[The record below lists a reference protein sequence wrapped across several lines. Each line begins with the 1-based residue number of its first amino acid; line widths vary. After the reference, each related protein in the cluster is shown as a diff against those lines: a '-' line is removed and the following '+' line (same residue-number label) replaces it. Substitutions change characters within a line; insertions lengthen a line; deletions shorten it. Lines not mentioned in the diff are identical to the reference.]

1 MLEIKTFTNKD
12 QKIKALIFGDSGCWK
27 TSFWGTA
34 SEEFRTLFISA
45 EGWLA
50 SIRKGQPNWWTKKVA
65 TKDPEVLQITKA
77 EQIKELRKPGV
88 LERLAAPYDVIIID
102 SLTEISDNLRRDLK
116 GEKRFLDMQSWWVL
130 ADELKDVVIQIR
142 DLNKH
147 VIVICQETYEK
158 DKDWGIIKYIP
169 NVDWSLKNKLSY
181 YFDVVARINKL
192 SWGDRI
198 VEINDSPLA
207 PVKSRF
213 ACINDTTE
221 MNLATWIKLVVDD
234 ADTSEWE
241 VIAKVDESLIWKWFA
256 KDTWLENLESAE
268 KLFNSVWQMV
278 WAEDRD
284 TQITKLLEDIE
295 ASWKFKWKQLEA
307 VTKYIDK
314 LVDYYITNQK

>member
-12 QKIKALIFGDSGCWK
+12 QKIKALIFGDSWCGK
-27 TSFWGTA
+27 TSFGWTA
-34 SEEFRTLFISA
+34 MWKYRTLFISA

-50 SIRKGQPNWWTKKVA
+50 SIRKGQPNWWTKQ
-65 TKDPEVLQITKA
+65 TSNKDPEVLQITKA

-88 LERLAAPYDVIIID
+88 LEKLTAPYDVIIID

-116 GEKRFLDMQSWWVL
+116 WEKRFLDMQSWWVL

-192 SWGDRI
+192 PWGERI

-213 ACINDTTE
+213 ACINDQTD
-221 MNLATWIKLVVDD
+221 MNLTTWIDLVIED

-241 VIAKVDESLIWKWFA
+241 VVATVDESAVWKELAEKAGFQNA
-256 KDTWLENLESAE
+256 DSAE
-268 KLFNSVWQMV
+268 KLFASVWTMY
-278 WAEDRD
+278 EDWEALN
-284 TQITKLLEDIE
+284 QLLVDIE
-295 ASWKFKWKQLEA
+295 NSGKFKWKQLEA
-307 VTKYIDK
+307 VNNYIVS
-314 LVDYYITNQK
+314 LVEYYNSNKK